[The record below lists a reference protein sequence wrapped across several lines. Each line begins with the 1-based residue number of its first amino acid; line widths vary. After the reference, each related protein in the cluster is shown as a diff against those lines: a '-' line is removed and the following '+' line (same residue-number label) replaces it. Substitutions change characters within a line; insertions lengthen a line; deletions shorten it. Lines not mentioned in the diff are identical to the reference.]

1 MSSTYRQSSVLTPE
15 LRASDPENR
24 WLARGGRF
32 RMEGEMIRDCMLA
45 SSGKLSLKMG
55 GPSVFPPQPQSV
67 TALSYDGFGWN
78 PSGGEDRYRRSLYTF
93 AKRTTPF
100 AAYTV
105 FDGPTGEN
113 CLPRRDRSN
122 TPLQSLTLLNDP
134 MYAELAVA
142 LARRS
147 MDEISVSSSSA
158 DASRSHDERIATR
171 IFRHLLTRQP
181 NPSELAKI
189 LEYYQA
195 QQARI
200 SAGELDATKLCDN
213 PNATADWGAWALTA
227 RAIMN
232 LDEAITRE

>member
-1 MSSTYRQSSVLTPE
+1 
-15 LRASDPENR
+15 
-24 WLARGGRF
+24 
-32 RMEGEMIRDCMLA
+32 
-45 SSGKLSLKMG
+45 
-55 GPSVFPPQPQSV
+55 
-67 TALSYDGFGWN
+67 
-78 PSGGEDRYRRSLYTF
+78 
-93 AKRTTPF
+93 
-100 AAYTV
+100 
-105 FDGPTGEN
+105 
-113 CLPRRDRSN
+113 
-122 TPLQSLTLLNDP
+122 
-134 MYAELAVA
+134 
-142 LARRS
+142 